1 MEDGMERFMVSLPQ
15 GHPARRFLAE
25 LEGEGIQVRELE
37 KFQEGEDDT
46 AFEGKPFKA
55 SNNFVYDS
63 LAAWY
68 ITRWSHAS
76 ALSARRSQRRNR
88 IDQLLD
94 ELAELPHHDV
104 VNASPGMLADA
115 VAFTLEDGSRVI
127 AIWPEKDPETAGIF
141 RLTGE
146 TREGCACWLDWGFD
160 PPVASSRVPL
170 PADRGR

>member
-115 VAFTLEDGSRVI
+115 VRLHPGGRQQGNRHLAGEGPGDGRH
-127 AIWPEKDPETAGIF
+127 
-141 RLTGE
+141 
-146 TREGCACWLDWGFD
+146 
-160 PPVASSRVPL
+160 L
-170 PADRGR
+170 PADRGDPGGMRLLAGLGV